1 MPIATAAARPRS
13 AYFVNVRVMRRMVFP
28 QSSGDAN
35 NNGSAL
41 SMASATPTTMAA
53 TATTMEPAAVE
64 ATAMKTSGEAAMEAA
79 GDTRPAAERV
89 GSRDAAM
96 IETAERAG
104 MDAKLIMPSREALE
118 RAAMKSAAVSEFAAS
133 MEHIAAPDDS
143 SAPTTVVRLIHVGPT
158 RA

>member
-53 TATTMEPAAVE
+53 TATTMEPAAME
-64 ATAMKTSGEAAMEAA
+64 AT

-104 MDAKLIMPSREALE
+104 MDAKLIMPSREAVE
-118 RAAMKSAAVSEFAAS
+118 RAAMKSAAVSEIRS
-133 MEHIAAPDDS
+133 EEYTSELQSRSD
-143 SAPTTVVRLIHVGPT
+143 L
-158 RA
+158 

>member
-64 ATAMKTSGEAAMEAA
+64 ATA
-79 GDTRPAAERV
+79 
-89 GSRDAAM
+89 
-96 IETAERAG
+96 
-104 MDAKLIMPSREALE
+104 
-118 RAAMKSAAVSEFAAS
+118 VSEIGAS
-133 MEHIAAPDDS
+133 MEHVAAADES
-143 SAPTTVVRLIHVGPT
+143 SAPRDVGMVIEVEPVVVPVGPPMVPSP
-158 RA
+158 AIAGKDAEA

>member
-13 AYFVNVRVMRRMVFP
+13 AYFINVRVMRRMVFP

-64 ATAMKTSGEAAMEAA
+64 ATAMKTSGEAAIEA
-79 GDTRPAAERV
+79 
-89 GSRDAAM
+89 
-96 IETAERAG
+96 AERAG
-104 MDAKLIMPSREALE
+104 MDAKLIMPSREAVE
-118 RAAMKSAAVSEFAAS
+118 RAAMKSAAVSEIGAS
-133 MEHIAAPDDS
+133 MEHVAAADES
-143 SAPTTVVRLIHVGPT
+143 SAPRDVGMVIEVEPVVVPVGPPMVPSP
-158 RA
+158 AIAGKDAEA

>member
-53 TATTMEPAAVE
+53 T
-64 ATAMKTSGEAAMEAA
+64 EAAMEAA

-104 MDAKLIMPSREALE
+104 MDAKLIMPSREAVE
-118 RAAMKSAAVSEFAAS
+118 RAAMKSAAVSEIGDS
-133 MEHIAAPDDS
+133 MEHVAAADES
-143 SAPTTVVRLIHVGPT
+143 SAP
-158 RA
+158 